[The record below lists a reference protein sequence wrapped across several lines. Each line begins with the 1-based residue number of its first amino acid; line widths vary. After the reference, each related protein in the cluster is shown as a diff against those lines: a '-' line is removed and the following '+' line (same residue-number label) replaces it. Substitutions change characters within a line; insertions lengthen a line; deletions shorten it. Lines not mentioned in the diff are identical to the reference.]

1 MKAWNLV
8 DQQLINNLEPMKTQC
23 DWLSTKTR
31 KRGIRDKIAL
41 PGANQIAR
49 INGDKKN
56 NVINYNDG

>member
-1 MKAWNLV
+1 
-8 DQQLINNLEPMKTQC
+8 MKTQC

-49 INGDKKN
+49 IKGDKKN